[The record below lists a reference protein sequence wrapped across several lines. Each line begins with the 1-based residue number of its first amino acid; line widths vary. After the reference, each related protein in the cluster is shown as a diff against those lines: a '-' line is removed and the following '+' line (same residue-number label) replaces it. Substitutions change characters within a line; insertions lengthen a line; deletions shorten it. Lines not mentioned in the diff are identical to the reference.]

1 MAALLEI
8 VRADTAGVT
17 SFSLREKNLPRIVT
31 FPDPS
36 VGVAA
41 TAFTAQPENFF
52 SHPVAT
58 NYIQTL
64 DGSALAISD
73 FLSAA
78 ELYVQ
83 APLYSEFLRP
93 VGIEDQMG
101 IYFELPS
108 GLKTC
113 QKLDLFHHRQEHIS
127 LILSRDRRN
136 FTERERLILNL
147 IRPHIKQAY
156 DTLVAFH
163 QLHDH
168 LTQQQSATD
177 QTALIALSACGTVQW
192 ITQKAGEILH
202 RYFPPS
208 KAAIALPDLLQQWVG
223 RQLAMVAQL
232 EEVCK
237 LARPLRLQLE
247 GRRLAIRFSFCP
259 RAGQLYL
266 LLEETEQEQFS
277 IEALQLLGLTK
288 RESEVLFWVAKDKSM
303 VEVAKLLGMSD
314 RTAKKH
320 LEHIYEKL
328 DVSTRLSAVM
338 YALEHLGIFV

>member
-1 MAALLEI
+1 M
-8 VRADTAGVT
+8 
-17 SFSLREKNLPRIVT
+17 
-31 FPDPS
+31 
-36 VGVAA
+36 
-41 TAFTAQPENFF
+41 
-52 SHPVAT
+52 
-58 NYIQTL
+58 
-64 DGSALAISD
+64 
-73 FLSAA
+73 
-78 ELYVQ
+78 
-83 APLYSEFLRP
+83 
-93 VGIEDQMG
+93 
-101 IYFELPS
+101 
-108 GLKTC
+108 
-113 QKLDLFHHRQEHIS
+113 
-127 LILSRDRRN
+127 
-136 FTERERLILNL
+136 
-147 IRPHIKQAY
+147 RPHIKQAY